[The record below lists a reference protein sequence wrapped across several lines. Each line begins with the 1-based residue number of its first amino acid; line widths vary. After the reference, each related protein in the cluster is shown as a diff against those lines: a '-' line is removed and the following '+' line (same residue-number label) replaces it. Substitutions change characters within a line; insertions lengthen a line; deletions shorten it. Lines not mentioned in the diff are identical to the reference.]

1 MNAMPR
7 PVDPGNGAVVTPVLR
22 TLLMADLADST
33 ALIERLGDAAAAA
46 MMQRLDLHVRDLLA
60 FTGGRLIDK
69 ADGLLALFE
78 RPVQAVD
85 FALRY
90 QRSLAD
96 VARQET
102 LNLQARIGIHVG
114 EVMTWE
120 NPPHAVAAGAKPL
133 EVEGLAKPVAAR
145 LMSLA
150 MPGQVLLS
158 GMAQTL
164 AQRAQAELGERSHK
178 LRWLVH
184 GRYRFKGV
192 PAPMLVHEVGEA
204 GVAPLKAPPSGTK
217 AWREVPLWRRPPV
230 LAAEAILVC
239 GLIGGSLYSVFKS
252 PPAIAFHERD
262 WVVVGD
268 MSNFTADPRLEQSL
282 DTALRIS
289 LEQSRYVNLVPE
301 MKVQAALQ
309 RMGRDG
315 QTTLDRAVGSEIALR
330 EGARALL
337 LPSVAEVGGRLRVNI
352 EVVDPTTQVTVY
364 AESAEGRGVESA
376 LSSLDTVN
384 NELRERLGESMNDI
398 QANGKPLAQVTT
410 ANLDALRLYTLA
422 NEAARKSRLT
432 EAMRLLDLALEKDPA
447 FAMAYSGRA
456 QIYIRGND
464 NAKARENYEIA
475 RKYRSRLST
484 REAMQLDAN
493 LAALGSPEL
502 AVEQWLTFSRS
513 YPDAYVAYLRAAQ
526 IEIYFLQR
534 YDKALQTLQPAINAQ
549 NPAMASV
556 MYNVGMSHLALGH
569 YEEARSAFGKYE
581 SLGGRGFN
589 RDYADLYAA
598 QRRFADAMRVLRKQE
613 RSGASGQ
620 DLDMRLPEVS
630 YALDQGRWTQ
640 AMAALDALE
649 AEAGKSTPLMAR
661 VYRGSRLGLQS
672 FEKGDGIALPG
683 LGAFVAEE
691 LRDAG
696 DSGSPDLV
704 HAHVAALYGAALAA
718 RHGDRALASQ
728 VVDALGAK
736 GEALGYPAVV
746 DLVRIVRAELALG
759 SGDAPSAIALLKG
772 RVNGSELVLV
782 HSTLL
787 RAYLR
792 GGDLEKAL
800 QEAEWLARQRGRA
813 YVEWN
818 SQFMLQPVNVVETD
832 MAMLYAAEIALRQ
845 DKPDVAE
852 RWLAAF
858 SKAWP
863 EAPGFAARRLAR
875 LKDALSARRDRNLTA
890 AAR

>member
-1 MNAMPR
+1 MNAQPR
-7 PVDPGNGAVVTPVLR
+7 PADSGNGAVVTPVLR

-33 ALIERLGDAAAAA
+33 ALIERLGDVAAAA

-96 VARQET
+96 VANQEN
-102 LNLQARIGIHVG
+102 LSLQARIGIHVG

-150 MPGQVLLS
+150 MPGQILLS

-192 PAPMLVHEVGEA
+192 PAPMLVHEVGET
-204 GVAPLKAPPSGTK
+204 GVAPLKLPPSGAK

-301 MKVQAALQ
+301 LKVQAALQ

-315 QTTLDRAVGSEIALR
+315 QTTIDRAVGSEIALR

-337 LPSVAEVGGRLRVNI
+337 LPSVAEVGGRLRVNV

-364 AESAEGRGVESA
+364 AESAEGRGAESA
-376 LSSLDTVN
+376 LTSLDTVN
-384 NELRERLGESMNDI
+384 AELRERLGESMGDI

-410 ANLDALRLYTLA
+410 GNLDALRLYTLA
-422 NEAARKSRLT
+422 NEAARKSRVT

-456 QIYIRGND
+456 QLYLRASD
-464 NAKARENYEIA
+464 NAKANENYEAA
-475 RKYRSRLST
+475 RKYRGRLST

-493 LAALGSPEL
+493 LAMLGPPEL
-502 AVEQWLTFSRS
+502 AVEQWLTFARS

-534 YDKALQTLQPAINAQ
+534 YEKALQTLQPAINAQ
-549 NPAMASV
+549 NPAMATV
-556 MYNVGMSHLALGH
+556 MYNVGMSRLALGQ
-569 YEEARSAFGKYE
+569 YEEAKSAFAKYE

-589 RDYADLYAA
+589 RDYADVFAA
-598 QRRFADAMRVLRKQE
+598 QRRFAEATRVLKKQE

-620 DLDMRLPEVS
+620 DLDMRLPEIT
-630 YALDQGRWTQ
+630 YALDQGRWVQ
-640 AMAALDALE
+640 GKRAIDALE
-649 AEAGKSTPLMAR
+649 AEAAGSAPLMVR
-661 VYRGSRLGLQS
+661 VYRGTRLGLQS
-672 FEKGDGIALPG
+672 YEKGEGSALPG
-683 LGAFVAEE
+683 LHDFVVEE
-691 LRDAG
+691 LAQARNPA
-696 DSGSPDLV
+696 SPDIV

-718 RHGDRALASQ
+718 RHGDRALAVQ
-728 VVDALGAK
+728 VVDALGGT
-736 GEALGYPAVV
+736 GEGLGYPAIG
-746 DLVRIVRAELALG
+746 DLLRIARAELALG
-759 SGDAPSAIALLKG
+759 SGDVSSAIALLKG
-772 RVNGSELVLV
+772 RSNGSELALL

-792 GGDLEKAL
+792 AGDTEKAL
-800 QEAEWLARQRGRA
+800 QEAEWLAKQRVRA

-818 SQFMLQPVNVVETD
+818 SQFMLQPINVVETD
-832 MAMLYAAEIALRQ
+832 LAMLYAAEIAARQ
-845 DKPDVAE
+845 GKPDVAN
-852 RWLAAF
+852 RWLASF
-858 SKAWP
+858 SKIWP
-863 EAPGFAARRLAR
+863 DAPGFAASRVAR
-875 LKDALSARRDRNLTA
+875 LKGALSARRDRSSPEAT
-890 AAR
+890 R